1 MNQYFKQVSKDIF
14 DSLDSMRDEEFGA
27 MLADAVKT
35 LESGHKI
42 IVSGLGKNVPV
53 CEKFVG
59 TMLSMGQRASYMNTN
74 SATHGDLG
82 MVETGD
88 MVIILTKSGET
99 TESIYLH
106 SLLCQRDC
114 IRWLLTFQRDSTLGK
129 NVDHVLALELRDE
142 GDPWN
147 IAPNNSTAVNLIVLQ
162 GLAMEIVKQRGLT
175 LEEFQRNHPGGH
187 IGEVLS
193 HEGK

>member
-1 MNQYFKQVSKDIF
+1 MNRYFEQVSKDVF
-14 DSLDSMRDEEFGA
+14 DSLDSMRDEEFDA
-27 MLADAVKT
+27 MVADAVKT
-35 LESGHKI
+35 LEAGHKI

-88 MVIILTKSGET
+88 MVILLTKSGET

-106 SLLCQRDC
+106 ALLCQRNC

-162 GLAMEIVKQRGLT
+162 GLAMETVKRRGLT

>member
-1 MNQYFKQVSKDIF
+1 MNRYFEQVSKDVF
-14 DSLDSMRDEEFGA
+14 DSLDSMRDEEFDA
-27 MLADAVKT
+27 MVADAVKT
-35 LESGHKI
+35 LEAGHKI

-88 MVIILTKSGET
+88 MVILLTKSGET

-106 SLLCQRDC
+106 ALLCQRNC

-162 GLAMEIVKQRGLT
+162 GLAMEIVKRRGLT

>member
-53 CEKFVG
+53 CEKLVG